1 MYHSFES
8 LKGAHMKVGKDES
21 SNDLEVVLVYPSS
34 RICSPLAI
42 GGLPMY
48 DIVFTIMCV
57 TLPFSDFEVNVLN
70 HLKIGPS

>member
-1 MYHSFES
+1 MYNSSES
-8 LKGAHMKVGKDES
+8 LKGAHIKVGNDES
-21 SNDLEVVLVYPSS
+21 SKDLEVVLVYPSS

-42 GGLPMY
+42 GGIPMY
-48 DIVFTIMCV
+48 EIFFTMMRV